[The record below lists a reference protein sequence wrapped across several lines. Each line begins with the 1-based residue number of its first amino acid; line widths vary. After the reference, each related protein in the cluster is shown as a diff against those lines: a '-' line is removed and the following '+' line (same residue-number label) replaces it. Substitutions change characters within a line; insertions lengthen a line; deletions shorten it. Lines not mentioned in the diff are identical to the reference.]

1 MTKQEIIAN
10 ESAFQRA
17 CSFWVERN
25 IGECVSSLMY
35 PIGQNLDR
43 CAEIFDFDYDEAL
56 GWFQKDDYSEVVD
69 NFIDDADLDDLETIA
84 DMVGDWGDVV
94 DEVIGV
100 SEEEFEEETG
110 VEYGQHLE
118 ANIRQLRTK
127 VRALITNDS
136 EYVEI
141 GQHLNLDSDYSEIY
155 EYWVLPEGW
164 TAQDLIDE
172 GQVVFEFAGLRIWGR
187 QTTGQSIS
195 IDGVIRRIVKAL
207 DEDHWIWGKV

>member
-10 ESAFQRA
+10 ESTLQQA

-35 PIGQNLDR
+35 PIGQNLEECSR
-43 CAEIFDFDYDEAL
+43 IFGFDYDEAL
-56 GWFQKDDYSEVVD
+56 GWFQKEDYSEVVD

-84 DMVGDWGDVV
+84 DMVGDWSDVV

-110 VEYGQHLE
+110 VEYSQHLE
-118 ANIRQLRTK
+118 ANIKQLRTK

-141 GQHLNLDSDYSEIY
+141 GQHFNLDPDYNEIY
-155 EYWVLPEGW
+155 EYWTIPEGW
-164 TAQDLIDE
+164 TARDLIDE

-195 IDGVIRRIVKAL
+195 IDSWLRDLMKNL